1 MGGTRQIISDVRLV
15 AATNKNLKEM
25 VREKRFRE
33 DLYYRINVFPI
44 NIPPLRERKESLYS
58 IIMDLLPDVCNRLG
72 IEPLILSSQAYKKI
86 SQYQWPGNIRE
97 LENILEKAA
106 ILSDGKIILADDILL
121 SEGLTTFL
129 AEPVTLQEVRD
140 NAERE
145 AIINALRLFQGDKI
159 KAAKYLDIGRTNIF
173 EKIKKRSF

>member
-1 MGGTRQIISDVRLV
+1 M
-15 AATNKNLKEM
+15 
-25 VREKRFRE
+25 
-33 DLYYRINVFPI
+33 
-44 NIPPLRERKESLYS
+44 
-58 IIMDLLPDVCNRLG
+58 
-72 IEPLILSSQAYKKI
+72 
-86 SQYQWPGNIRE
+86 
-97 LENILEKAA
+97 EKAA

-173 EKIKKRSF
+173 EKIKKFHIKIDEVEQ